1 MEYTIYYLQYIIYN
15 ILFKFMP
22 LLTSPAEVVES
33 YEFKK
38 KNY

>member
-1 MEYTIYYLQYIIYN
+1 MEYTIYYLQF
-15 ILFKFMP
+15 FKFMP